1 MHFHRISNTH
11 IHTRTHNKYQSQ
23 RAAVEKYLKMHKNK
37 IFIERE
43 AANKQARE
51 RQAKYK
57 KKKM

>member
-1 MHFHRISNTH
+1 MHFHRISKH
-11 IHTRTHNKYQSQ
+11 THNKYQSQ

-43 AANKQARE
+43 AANKQVRE
-51 RQAKYK
+51 RQAKSK